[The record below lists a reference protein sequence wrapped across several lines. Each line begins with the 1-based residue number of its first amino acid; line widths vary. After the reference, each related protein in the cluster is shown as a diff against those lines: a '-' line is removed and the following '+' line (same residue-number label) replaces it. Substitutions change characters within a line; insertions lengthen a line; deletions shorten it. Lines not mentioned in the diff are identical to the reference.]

1 MKVVKE
7 GNITYQKGIIDRG
20 ENKGI
25 RANTKVKALIKEWD
39 ILRNQSPLSRT
50 SIRVFEGDLYSLM
63 DDNDFYEDAGC
74 RKLINIM
81 TFYWDSIRELA
92 LIEESEGRIPK
103 NWGDTDI
110 RLKPDEQLKLGN
122 WFFEFDKWITRLAN
136 RFDLE
141 RWNTKLI
148 YKEEK

>member
-7 GNITYQKGIIDRG
+7 GNITYQKGNIDRG
-20 ENKGI
+20 EDKGI
-25 RANTKVKALIKEWD
+25 RENTKVKALIKEWD

-74 RKLINIM
+74 RKLINIL
-81 TFYWDSIRELA
+81 TCEWDSIRNLA
-92 LIEESEGRIPK
+92 LIEESERRIPP
-103 NWGDTDI
+103 NWGSRSI
-110 RLKPDEQLKLGN
+110 KLEPNEQLKLREM
-122 WFFEFDKWITRLAN
+122 FIEYDEWITRLAN

-141 RWNTKLI
+141 REVK
-148 YKEEK
+148 